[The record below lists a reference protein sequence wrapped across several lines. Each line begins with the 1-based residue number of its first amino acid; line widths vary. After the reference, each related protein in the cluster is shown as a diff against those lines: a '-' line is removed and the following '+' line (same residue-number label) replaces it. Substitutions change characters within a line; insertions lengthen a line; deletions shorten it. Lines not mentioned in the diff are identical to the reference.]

1 MPTVDGL
8 RLQLLGTGN
17 AAGLPVYGCHCTACE
32 RARADDRLR
41 RRPCSALLSNGEQQ
55 VLLDAGLMDLAERF
69 PLGSLSHILLTH
81 YHPDHVQGL
90 FPLRWGKNTRIPVIS
105 PDDAEGCADLYKH
118 PGILDFSQRAYPFR
132 RFRLGGVHVT
142 PLPLNHSKLTLGYC
156 LEQGG
161 KVFAYLTDTAGLQTE
176 VQDFL
181 HAAQPDYL
189 VMDCSFPPA
198 TATPRGHNDLNTLL
212 ALHESI
218 QPKQTVLTHL
228 DHTLDVWLLENPAAL
243 PESVRVGFDGM
254 VLA

>member
-1 MPTVDGL
+1 MPTADGL
-8 RLQLLGTGN
+8 TLQLLGTGN
-17 AAGLPVYGCHCTACE
+17 AAGLPVYGCHCVACE
-32 RARADDRLR
+32 RARSDDHLR
-41 RRPCSALLSNGEQQ
+41 RRPCSARLRNGDQQ
-55 VLLDAGLMDLAERF
+55 ILLDAGLMDLAERF
-69 PLGSLSHILLTH
+69 PPGSLSHILLTH

-90 FPLRWGKNTRIPVIS
+90 FHLRWGNNTRIPVIS
-105 PDDAEGCADLYKH
+105 PDDLEGCADLYKH

-132 RFRLGGVHVT
+132 SFRLGTLQVT

-161 KVFAYLTDTAGLQTE
+161 KVFAYLTDTAGLQAE

-181 HAAQPDYL
+181 RAAQPDYL
-189 VMDCSFPPA
+189 VMDCSFPPQA
-198 TATPRGHNDLNTLL
+198 TTPRGHNDLNTLL

-228 DHTLDVWLLENPAAL
+228 DHTLDGWLLENPAAL